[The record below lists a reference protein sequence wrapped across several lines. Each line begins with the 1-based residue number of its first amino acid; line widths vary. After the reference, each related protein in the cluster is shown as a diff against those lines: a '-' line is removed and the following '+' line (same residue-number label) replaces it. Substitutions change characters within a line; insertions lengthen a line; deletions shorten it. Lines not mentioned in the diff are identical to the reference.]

1 MEILKEVRISTAN
14 AECLSVTDS
23 RYHINLYG
31 LLDNL
36 HERDSYVTVKDVV
49 VPPIRK
55 FIKFDIGYYERG
67 KEPLAMPLE
76 YHYTSFKHLCRLIT
90 IAVNYRVEGSLC
102 DIPGDHND
110 HVCEGYANDAFSL
123 TYEDEVFCLQNANNY
138 STIMSSEFA
147 KKLGFIKSSKEE
159 HVILDGKL
167 YFGGGEQ
174 NDWKFFTREQ
184 KMLHFLFDDFDFKW
198 FYKGSY
204 YSVLFSYN
212 MDSHQMEYLPGF
224 KAARSCNRI
233 SFRMCDDDMIPYKF
247 DYDVKHQPITFTLV
261 FCKMIR

>member
-1 MEILKEVRISTAN
+1 MLVQQTN
-14 AECLSVTDS
+14 
-23 RYHINLYG
+23 
-31 LLDNL
+31 
-36 HERDSYVTVKDVV
+36 
-49 VPPIRK
+49 
-55 FIKFDIGYYERG
+55 
-67 KEPLAMPLE
+67 
-76 YHYTSFKHLCRLIT
+76 
-90 IAVNYRVEGSLC
+90 
-102 DIPGDHND
+102 IPN
-110 HVCEGYANDAFSL
+110 
-123 TYEDEVFCLQNANNY
+123 

-159 HVILDGKL
+159 HVVLDGKL

-174 NDWKFFTREQ
+174 DDWKFFTREQ

-204 YSVLFSYN
+204 YNVLFSYN

-247 DYDVKHQPITFTLV
+247 DYDLKHQPITFTLV
-261 FCKMIR
+261 FCKVIR